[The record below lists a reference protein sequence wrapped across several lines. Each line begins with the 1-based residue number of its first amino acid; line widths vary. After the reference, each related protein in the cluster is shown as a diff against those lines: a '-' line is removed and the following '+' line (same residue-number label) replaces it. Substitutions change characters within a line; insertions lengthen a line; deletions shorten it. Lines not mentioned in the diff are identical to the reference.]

1 MGRWRIYRVLAVI
14 AVLALGAAVREHEEA
29 AAAVARA
36 QARATDILLA
46 LYPDLPKHL
55 YFRGLSSLNAGDR
68 ITARRL
74 FEAALAQHFYTN
86 EGLLHNYAVV
96 LVELDAPREEIDRA
110 IALWKKHFP
119 HSKNPDPLE
128 YRNEGPGAG

>member
-14 AVLALGAAVREHEEA
+14 AALALGAAAREHEETA
-29 AAAVARA
+29 AVVARA
-36 QARATDILLA
+36 QARATDIVVA

-96 LVELDAPREEIDRA
+96 LVELDAPREQIDHA
-110 IALWKKHFP
+110 IALWRKHFP

-128 YRNEGPGAG
+128 YRSEGPGAG

>member
-14 AVLALGAAVREHEEA
+14 AVLALVAAVREHEETA
-29 AAAVARA
+29 VVVARA
-36 QARATDILLA
+36 QSEATNIVVA

-96 LVELDAPREEIDRA
+96 LVELDAPREQIDQA
-110 IALWKKHFP
+110 IALWRKHFP
-119 HSKNPDPLE
+119 HSKNPDPMA
-128 YRNEGPGAG
+128 YRTAAPGEG